1 VLFAGTQTAEGDDAS
16 LPIASV
22 SLSLD
27 DEIQYRCAGYI
38 QAEIERYA
46 EYIGGGREDE
56 ESGQEESGD
65 DSSDVGQA
73 EAGDEDKTKK
83 GKNKKPQP
91 KSLFIP
97 PLRQIFPTNLI

>member
-1 VLFAGTQTAEGDDAS
+1 MLFAEAQTADRDGAP

-38 QAEIERYA
+38 QAEIERYT
-46 EYIGGGREDE
+46 EYIDSGREDD
-56 ESGQEESGD
+56 ESGQEESGG
-65 DSSDVGQA
+65 DSSDAGRA
-73 EAGDEDKTKK
+73 EAGDANEDKTKK

-91 KSLFIP
+91 KSVFIP
-97 PLRQIFPTNLI
+97 P